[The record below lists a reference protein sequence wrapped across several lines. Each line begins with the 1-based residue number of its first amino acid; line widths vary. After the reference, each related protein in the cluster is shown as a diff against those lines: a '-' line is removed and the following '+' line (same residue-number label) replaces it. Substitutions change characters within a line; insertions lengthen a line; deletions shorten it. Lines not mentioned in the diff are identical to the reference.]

1 VPRGRLHQRH
11 PRSSQQNPPSPLGN
25 RLAALLLILAG
36 ALAYSNSLSG
46 PFIIDDGVTIIDN
59 THIRQLWPLS
69 RALVTDRESTVAGR
83 PLVNLSFAINYAL
96 GGLDVRGYHLVNV
109 ALHVSCALLLF
120 GVVRRT
126 LALPSL
132 HIAERSTPIALAT
145 ALLWLVHP
153 LNTEAVDYVTQRTEL
168 MMGSCYLLT
177 FYAAIRAYD
186 STWSVSFA
194 PSHWLVLAV
203 IACGLGMASKESMVT
218 APVMVWLYDRL
229 FHDETERPR
238 WRFHGALAAT
248 WLVLVGLSWSGPR
261 IHSAGWSAGVGVW
274 TYLLNQTV
282 MIVRYLRLT
291 LWPADLVL
299 TYGYPRPLTVGNV
312 LPAAMLV
319 VALLGITIVALR
331 RAPGLGFLGAW
342 FFVTL
347 APTSSI
353 VPIATEVG
361 AERRMYLPLIALVL
375 LAVLALDWSV
385 SHLRSPASRG
395 AARSVPG
402 SNAAAAPGTRF
413 ERRQSLS
420 WLVIVATLATAC
432 GLATRRR
439 NQEYQSGL
447 TMAQTV
453 LARWP
458 TGYAH
463 LLMATELIA
472 VGDHRAALGHLR
484 QAVAGAP
491 RAHYALGFELI
502 EAGEWDAALD
512 HLQAFV
518 RLEPEMLEVVSAR
531 NQIGRI
537 LMRRGEIDA
546 AADQF
551 RLVLQMN
558 PGFGE
563 AHRHL
568 ADALVAGQRFSDAIG
583 EYQRYLSDHP
593 RDAEALRNL
602 GVALQKMGR
611 SAEAIDALRQA
622 LAVDPADAVAAR
634 DAAIVELT
642 REHYPETVAFAR
654 QALQANPNDA
664 VAHDLLGLGLGYQ
677 SHFDEAIPEFQRALQ
692 LSPTDVD
699 IRQHLAAAERD
710 RHRH

>member
-1 VPRGRLHQRH
+1 VLV
-11 PRSSQQNPPSPLGN
+11 LVC
-25 RLAALLLILAG
+25 AG

-46 PFIIDDGVTIIDN
+46 PFIIDDGVTIVDN

-69 RALVTDRESTVAGR
+69 RALATDRESPVAGR
-83 PLVNLSFAINYAL
+83 PLVNLSFAINYAI
-96 GGLDVRGYHLVNV
+96 GGLDVGGYHLVNV
-109 ALHVSCALLLF
+109 VLHVLCALLLF

-126 LALPSL
+126 LALPPL
-132 HIAERSTPIALAT
+132 HFADRSPPIALAT

-153 LNTEAVDYVTQRTEL
+153 LNTEAVDYVTERTEL
-168 MMGSCYLLT
+168 MMGACYLLT
-177 FYAAIRAYD
+177 FYAAIRARAP
-186 STWSVSFA
+186 TWSEWEKREHA
-194 PSHWLVLAV
+194 PSRPAPPAKNGRNSAPGLWLVLAV
-203 IACGLGMASKESMVT
+203 VACGLGMACKESMIT
-218 APVMVWLYDRL
+218 APVMVWLYDRI
-229 FHDETERPR
+229 FHDETRPTR
-238 WRFHGALAAT
+238 WRFHMALAAT
-248 WLVLVGLSWSGPR
+248 WLVLVALSWSGPR
-261 IHSAGWSAGVGVW
+261 IHSAGWSAGVSVW
-274 TYLLNQTV
+274 TYLLNQAL

-299 TYGYPRPLTVGNV
+299 TYGYPRPLTLGDV
-312 LPAAMLV
+312 LPAAVLV
-319 VALLGITIVALR
+319 VALLGVTIVSLR
-331 RAPGLGFLGAW
+331 LAPRLGFLGAW

-361 AERRMYLPLIALVL
+361 AERRMYLPLMALVI

-385 SHLRSPASRG
+385 SHLPSRAPRG
-395 AARSVPG
+395 ATRSVPG
-402 SNAAAAPGTRF
+402 SNAAAALWTRF
-413 ERRQSLS
+413 ERRQSVV
-420 WLVIVATLATAC
+420 WLVIVATLTTAC
-432 GLATRRR
+432 GVATRRR
-439 NQEYQSGL
+439 NQEYRSGL

-472 VGDHRAALGHLR
+472 VGDHRAAVSQLR
-484 QAVAGAP
+484 EAVTDAP
-491 RAHYALGFELI
+491 RAEYALGMELV

-518 RLEPEMLEVVSAR
+518 RQEPELLEVVSAR

-537 LMRRGEIDA
+537 LMRRDEIDA
-546 AADQF
+546 AAEQF
-551 RLVLQMN
+551 RLVLQMA
-558 PGFGE
+558 PRFSE
-563 AHRHL
+563 AHRNL

-583 EYQRYLSDHP
+583 EYQRYVIDHP

-602 GVALQKMGR
+602 GVAFQKIGR
-611 SAEAIDALRQA
+611 SAEAIDAFRQA
-622 LAVDPADAVAAR
+622 LAVNPADAVAAR

-642 REHYPETVAFAR
+642 REDYPDTVAFAR

-692 LSPTDVD
+692 LSPADVD
-699 IRQHLAAAERD
+699 FQQHLAAAERNL
-710 RHRH
+710 HRH